1 MSKVLNFNEFNEYPV
16 NEKKQDITIFKEQL
30 KDLCALKDIVVK
42 TFPEYKVFVTEI
54 GVLVIG
60 KNLSY
65 TNERLST
72 KLGVE
77 VDAVD
82 FHRFT
87 TGGEMIIIAYTKR
100 TPEESKE
107 MHDIERRSGE
117 KWGWLR
123 Q

>member
-1 MSKVLNFNEFNEYPV
+1 MKILKSNEFNEYPV

-30 KDLCALKDIVVK
+30 KDLFALKDIVVK

-54 GVLVIG
+54 GVLVMG

-65 TNERLST
+65 TNEKLSA

-77 VDAVD
+77 VDTVN
-82 FHRFT
+82 FRRFT
-87 TGGEMIIIAYTKR
+87 TGGEMVIIAYTKR

-107 MHDIERRSGE
+107 MHDIEKRSEE